1 MRLRE
6 SEVDDVEDVAEQKD
20 VNANVRMFEASSS
33 DHSKY
38 EPSGQESRAV
48 GILLEVS
55 CANAQVKTF
64 KALLDVSLLQGLPPI
79 MQKPEEVDWN
89 DYQNNCEQDSQ
100 DRAYYSRTGSKAH
113 SIECHHT
120 ANRSSEVCL

>member
-48 GILLEVS
+48 GILLEIS

-89 DYQNNCEQDSQ
+89 DY
-100 DRAYYSRTGSKAH
+100 
-113 SIECHHT
+113 
-120 ANRSSEVCL
+120 